1 MNVSGH
7 LRERNGTYY
16 TILNYVDKD
25 GKRKTVSKSTG
36 LPVKGNKKR
45 AEDLLIKER
54 FELLDKLNRSGISIK
69 SEESFTRF
77 LAEWL
82 EIIKPTVEITTY
94 SGYSLGVKNKIIPYF
109 DKVYPGLKLT
119 DLTPKMI
126 QDYYTYEMKVNK
138 VSPNTVIHRHA
149 NIHKALQYAFKVGM
163 IDYNPADRIE
173 RPKKEPFETEPY
185 NAKELTELFEK
196 VKGTNLE
203 LGVLLSAFY
212 GLRREEAIGLK
223 WKSIDFDH
231 KTITIKSVVTET
243 FIDGKVV
250 LVEKNRTKTKSS
262 FRTLPLVPPFEQLLK
277 KLKKE
282 QDYNREICGNCY
294 NNDYSEYIYVNQLGN
309 IMRPDYLT
317 EQFPKF
323 LEKNGMRRIRFHDLR
338 HSCATLLYANGVALK
353 DIQLWLG
360 HSDIATTSNIYTH
373 LDFDSKISSANAI
386 LSIFNE
392 D

>member
-1 MNVSGH
+1 MN
-7 LRERNGTYY
+7 
-16 TILNYVDKD
+16 
-25 GKRKTVSKSTG
+25 
-36 LPVKGNKKR
+36 
-45 AEDLLIKER
+45 KE
-54 FELLDKLNRSGISIK
+54 
-69 SEESFTRF
+69 
-77 LAEWL
+77 
-82 EIIKPTVEITTY
+82 
-94 SGYSLGVKNKIIPYF
+94 GV
-109 DKVYPGLKLT
+109 T
-119 DLTPKMI
+119 A
-126 QDYYTYEMKVNK
+126 
-138 VSPNTVIHRHA
+138 NTVVHRHA
-149 NIHKALQYAFKVGM
+149 NIHKALKYDFKVGM
-163 IDYNPADRIE
+163 IESNPADKVDK
-173 RPKKEPFETEPY
+173 PKVGKFESEPY
-185 NAKELTELFEK
+185 NAKELSELFEA

-203 LGVLLSAFY
+203 LAILLSAFY

-294 NNDYSEYIYVNQLGN
+294 NNDYSEYIYVNQLGK

-386 LSIFNE
+386 LSIFNK

>member
-54 FELLDKLNRSGISIK
+54 YELLDKLNRSGISIK

-109 DKVYPGLKLT
+109 DKVHPGLKLT

-203 LGVLLSAFY
+203 LGVLLAAFY
-212 GLRREEAIGLK
+212 GLRREEAVGLK
-223 WKSIDFDH
+223 WKSIDFEK
-231 KTITIKSVVTET
+231 KTITIKSVVTEAYV
-243 FIDGKVV
+243 DGKIT
-250 LVEKNRTKTKSS
+250 LVEKDRTKTKSS
-262 FRTLPLVPPFEQLLK
+262 FRTLPLVPQFEDFLK
-277 KLKKE
+277 KLKAE
-282 QDYNREICGNCY
+282 QEHNREICGSYY
-294 NNDYSEYIYVNQLGN
+294 NKDFIDYVYVNQVGD
-309 IMRPDYLT
+309 IMKPGYIT
-317 EQFPKF
+317 QQFPKF
-323 LEKNGMRRIRFHDLR
+323 LEKHGLRKIRFHDLR
-338 HSCATLLYANGVALK
+338 HSCATLLFTNGVSLK
-353 DIQLWLG
+353 DIQAWLG
-360 HSDIATTSNIYTH
+360 HSDISTTSNI
-373 LDFDSKISSANAI
+373 
-386 LSIFNE
+386 
-392 D
+392 

>member
-54 FELLDKLNRSGISIK
+54 YELLDKLNRSGVSIK

-109 DKVYPGLKLT
+109 DKVHPGLKLT